1 MIILQLEIQKKI
13 EKEWYFLKRCG
24 FLPEIVDKYFGI
36 FALLDTLWGAIVF

>member
-1 MIILQLEIQKKI
+1 VVFF
-13 EKEWYFLKRCG
+13 EKMW